1 MILSFLNRN
10 SGAIQALGAI
20 LTVILAAGALIG
32 VKLQIDAADRIQ
44 RTQSAR
50 DIYREFLNLSVTNP
64 KFSQPDHCAISKS
77 GDLGAYESY
86 VGYLLYSAEQ
96 LLAVDADWQD
106 VLRADLS
113 VHAASICEMED
124 QDIRSHT
131 PAVEA
136 LINEVREARC
146 QQVKPCG

>member
-10 SGAIQALGAI
+10 SGAIQALAAM

-50 DIYREFLNLSVTNP
+50 DIYREFLNLSVANP
-64 KFSQPDHCAISKS
+64 KFSQPDHCAISTS

-96 LLAVDADWQD
+96 LLDVDADWHD

-113 VHAASICEMED
+113 VHAAAICELED
-124 QDIRSHT
+124 GEMRSHT
-131 PAVEA
+131 QAVEA
-136 LINEVREARC
+136 LIKEVRDASC
-146 QQVKPCG
+146 QQVKRCG

>member
-1 MILSFLNRN
+1 MLDYLNRN
-10 SGAIQALGAI
+10 SGAIQALGAV
-20 LTVILAAGALIG
+20 LTVVLAAAALIG

-50 DIYREFLNLSVTNP
+50 DIYREFLNLSVANP
-64 KFSQPDHCAISKS
+64 KFSQPDFCAISKT

-96 LLAVDADWQD
+96 LLAVDQDWQD
-106 VLRADLS
+106 VLRADLA
-113 VHAASICEMED
+113 VHAEAVCAMED
-124 QDIRSHT
+124 EGVQGHT

-136 LINEVREARC
+136 LIKDVRASHC
-146 QQVKPCG
+146 QQAKACG